1 MTSMEVPVAD
11 RVEKKVVASTAW
23 ATAVTLVL
31 TGVIAVLNAVQADPS
46 LLGDLPVGWQ
56 SVIVMVVP
64 TLLTLVTT
72 FGAGYQTRSNRTLS

>member
-46 LLGDLPVGWQ
+46 LLGDLPVAWQ